1 MSSLGS
7 AISVAPVVD
16 TKQVPKA
23 AKVESGDS
31 VGKEAAAAELEA
43 QAQATNR
50 LPSCTLA
57 LALPLSL
64 AIALS
69 LALALALSL
78 ALALTLTPTLS
89 LTLTLT
95 LTRRA
100 SCRPRSTPSSSPSV
114 PSCRGSSTRPR
125 HSSSR

>member
-7 AISVAPVVD
+7 AISVPPLVE
-16 TKQVPKA
+16 TKRVPKA

-43 QAQATNR
+43 QATNR
-50 LPSCTLA
+50 LPIGYQAALA

-69 LALALALSL
+69 LALAIALSL

-100 SCRPRSTPSSSPSV
+100 SCRPRSTPSSSPPV
-114 PSCRGSSTRPR
+114 PSCRGS
-125 HSSSR
+125 